1 MAKRAARPQARP
13 KTTRAA
19 RGPESSG
26 QVGSNGSN
34 GSNGNLDAAHLEP
47 ALNEDDIRVRAYH
60 RYLER
65 GAGDGADFDD
75 WLEAEKDLKVAH
87 N

>member
-1 MAKRAARPQARP
+1 MAKRAAQPQTRP
-13 KTTRAA
+13 KATRRKATA
-19 RGPESSG
+19 PETSMASH
-26 QVGSNGSN
+26 GSNGTNGSN
-34 GSNGNLDAAHLEP
+34 GSMHLDASP
-47 ALNEDDIRVRAYH
+47 NEDDIRVRAYH

>member
-13 KTTRAA
+13 KVTRAA
-19 RGPESSG
+19 RVPK
-26 QVGSNGSN
+26 SNGSN
-34 GSNGNLDAAHLEP
+34 GSERSIENLTAAHAEP
-47 ALNEDDIRVRAYH
+47 APNEEDIRVRAYH